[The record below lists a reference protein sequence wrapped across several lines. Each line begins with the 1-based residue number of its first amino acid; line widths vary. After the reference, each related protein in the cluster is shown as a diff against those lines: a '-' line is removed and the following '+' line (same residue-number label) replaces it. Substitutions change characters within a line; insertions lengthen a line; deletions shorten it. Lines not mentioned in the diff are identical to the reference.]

1 MSAFVRPLEDLI
13 TELAQGISEA
23 SAASTRDAGRVVPMS
38 VAFKLPVEA
47 HVEDRDGRL
56 VVLADLPRT
65 RTRTDFDR
73 PLGRLTLNLVMGGR
87 DGLA

>member
-1 MSAFVRPLEDLI
+1 MSIFGRPLEDLI
-13 TELAQGISEA
+13 TELAEGIGEA
-23 SAASTRDAGRVVPMS
+23 SAASAREAGRVVPVS
-38 VAFKLPVEA
+38 VSFKLPVEA

-73 PLGRLTLNLVMGGR
+73 PLGRLSLNLVMGGR
-87 DGLA
+87 DAVG